1 MLMKSPPAPNLSRRI
16 AETLDA
22 ALTWLWFGATH
33 LYRAAKHR
41 RDAAPLC
48 YQDDYLVADIGL
60 TRDDVRHAV
69 AQPLWRDPT
78 VTLQQSAGAARRSAR
93 GLGEADH
100 VAQRSLIEGLF
111 SQGAA

>member
-1 MLMKSPPAPNLSRRI
+1 MLMKSPPATNPGRRI

-22 ALTWLWFGATH
+22 ALTRLWSGATH

-41 RDAAPLC
+41 RDFAALC
-48 YQDDYLVADIGL
+48 YQEDYLLADIGL

-78 VTLQQSAGAARRSAR
+78 VTLQHSAGAARRVPPKSFASA
-93 GLGEADH
+93 GDH
-100 VAQRSLIEGLF
+100 NGRSLAVLR
-111 SQGAA
+111 